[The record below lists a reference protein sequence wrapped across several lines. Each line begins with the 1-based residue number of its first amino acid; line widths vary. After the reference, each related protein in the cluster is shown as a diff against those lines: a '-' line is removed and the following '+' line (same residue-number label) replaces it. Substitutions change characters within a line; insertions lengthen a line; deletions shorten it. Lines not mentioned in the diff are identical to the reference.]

1 MPVSEV
7 EVSKAL
13 IKGAIAAITGN
24 ADPTVAATPIK
35 APGRTFQPPIDQKYF
50 EIIPFLNGA
59 FQTFWASGET
69 FQGFARV
76 ILHWPTDDGGIYGPM
91 ALLAKVK
98 AVLAKGTFLE
108 NSGAKLLIYDH
119 PVIASPV
126 ENGQETLFPL
136 TVRYQC
142 FAAS

>member
-1 MPVSEV
+1 MAVSEV

-35 APGRTFQPPIDQKYF
+35 APGRTFAIPNDQKYF
-50 EIIPFLNGA
+50 EIIPFLNGS
-59 FQTFWASGET
+59 FRTFWNSGET

-76 ILHWPTDDGGIYGPM
+76 LLHWPTDDGGIYTPM

-98 AVLAKGTFLE
+98 AVLAKGTTLA
-108 NSGAKLLIYDH
+108 NGGANLLIYDH
-119 PVIASPV
+119 PSIASPI

-142 FAAS
+142 FVAS